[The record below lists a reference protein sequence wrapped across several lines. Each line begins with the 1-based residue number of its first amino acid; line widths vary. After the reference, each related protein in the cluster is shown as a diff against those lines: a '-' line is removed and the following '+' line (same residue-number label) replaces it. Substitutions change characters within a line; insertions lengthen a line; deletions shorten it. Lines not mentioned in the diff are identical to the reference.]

1 MTSRVEERMTDRM
14 LTRERHLPGFTD
26 PVQDGQR
33 VFRTVL
39 AALSRPTLPQPLF
52 PGTKSPAPLAAGLGA
67 VILALCDEQTPIWLD
82 GALRASDDVCAWL
95 RFHTGARLV
104 DAPGDALFAVASA
117 PATAPQLA
125 DLASGTDEEPHH
137 SATLVIDTTGANGIG
152 AFTASGPGVNGSVA
166 WDGAGLPCGFLAQ
179 WQLNHALFPRGVDV
193 VLADEGSIRALPRNT
208 RLLGTEKLQITG
220 NGSA

>member
-67 VILALCDEQTPIWLD
+67 VLLALCDEQTPIWLD

-104 DAPGDALFAVASA
+104 DAPGMHCS
-117 PATAPQLA
+117 PW
-125 DLASGTDEEPHH
+125 H
-137 SATLVIDTTGANGIG
+137 
-152 AFTASGPGVNGSVA
+152 
-166 WDGAGLPCGFLAQ
+166 
-179 WQLNHALFPRGVDV
+179 PRQP
-193 VLADEGSIRALPRNT
+193 PR
-208 RLLGTEKLQITG
+208 RSLQISHPERTR
-220 NGSA
+220 SHTARRLS